1 MKLQLGKRYV
11 RRDGKVT
18 GPLEE
23 ISTQRFFTIRDPET
37 EFEYLEDGKYYPDQ
51 EHSCDLVSEYIA
63 PDAVKVTD
71 DGGPAYPSGKSEN
84 PGFEN
89 SHPLYE
95 GMTLR
100 DWFAGMAL
108 QGMLASGAF
117 GAEIVN
123 ESGENCGVVAY
134 MAADEALAARKGRA

>member
-1 MKLQLGKRYV
+1 MRGLSY
-11 RRDGKVT
+11 
-18 GPLEE
+18 
-23 ISTQRFFTIRDPET
+23 T
-37 EFEYLEDGKYYPDQ
+37 ESGSYYAVGEDDY
-51 EHSCDLVSEYIA
+51 DLVSEYIE
-63 PDAVKVTD
+63 PEAVKVTD

>member
-18 GPLEE
+18 GPLESVGLE
-23 ISTQRFFTIRDPET
+23 TYPFFDQLRGLSYT
-37 EFEYLEDGKYYPDQ
+37 ESGSYYAVGEDDY
-51 EHSCDLVSEYIA
+51 DLVSEYIE
-63 PDAVKVTD
+63 PEAVKVTD